1 MEACAAAQVCLRAG
15 VPFQT
20 LKVVSDHLF
29 SDRQDAEYAGNFEDA
44 MACLDGAVKTYLELM
59 ED

>member
-1 MEACAAAQVCLRAG
+1 MCLRAG